1 MAVVLLIVV
10 VIGALSII
18 VSGIW
23 VAIALIRAL
32 STPPVKPDTQSHAD
46 DKADGLDGSKMSH
59 L

>member
-1 MAVVLLIVV
+1 MAVALLIVV
-10 VIGALSII
+10 VIGALSIV

-32 STPPVKPDTQSHAD
+32 SAPRVKPDTQSHAN
-46 DKADGLDGSKMSH
+46 DKADGLDGSKMSR